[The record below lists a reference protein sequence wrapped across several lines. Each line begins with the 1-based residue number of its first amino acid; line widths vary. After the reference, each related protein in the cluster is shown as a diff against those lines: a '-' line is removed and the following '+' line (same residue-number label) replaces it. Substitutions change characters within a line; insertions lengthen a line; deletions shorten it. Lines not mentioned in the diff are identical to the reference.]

1 MISFDDLVDTGI
13 NTDEI
18 ENDLRNI
25 RLNTQINRFSIIDCT
40 NSIESLS
47 SNTLA
52 LYNSLTSGGGGF
64 GYLEPYSAHS
74 TENFIYNCNDVLSN
88 QSFNETFKE
97 VGPNI
102 NFDNVS
108 FTTNQKLNLKGQT
121 FNGCLIQSNTEPMML
136 DYKLIQNNN
145 LYNNSLMNIKA
156 DEFKNNV
163 ITNSST
169 SILFPH
175 YNITALT
182 DSGNQYSEISHLY
195 MSNNNISDNTFIS
208 VKRNYITANI
218 ISSNMFSRHSYG
230 NMIASSFIYNTM
242 SYNCINNVLLMEN
255 IHSNLFSINIGL
267 YLDAGNAKKNTYT
280 SNTYLKGCIRYCSG
294 NSYDSIIMLSLTGT
308 SHSLNTFNK
317 ITSMNLVNIYF
328 KQNLLNNNSFINL
341 SGYSLKSNTITTNSF
356 ININGYYVEYNDLN
370 SNSLVNI
377 DGYSIN
383 SNSAYGESLLN
394 TVNGYIMKQ
403 NNISGRVGK
412 ICHGQGSGNTFQP
425 SILDYTGFSVSS
437 NTIGAYQHG
446 HVRMGFAKG
455 GYIGGVDNGGLLTL
469 EVFSAET
476 INVSSV
482 RGFCDIKAGNL
493 YTCTIYYDTVC
504 NISAKNIS
512 SCAINNNPICN
523 IDVWSSYKNNTLSS
537 CNSVKINGLSNVY
550 FDRNTFNDIE
560 TLKMYI
566 DNTKLFIN
574 KFSKISELHLKN
586 ANIFDSTKSITFD
599 NISSY
604 YFKYTDGLYSGTD
617 INSDLTSISNSAFI
631 KYVPCSWLNVGG
643 GGGSGGFNYWQSY
656 DEHPLLGYNVSELVE
671 SGIINNHIKGVG
683 PAADFYNCTFQDKY
697 VNLTGLTFSSNHIF
711 NNKWYHDLKYI
722 MFDENSYEIIS
733 SLKINCDVCRYNTFN
748 QVKHLDL
755 SCIRPVSSNSFVSCT
770 DIYVYNQGTHQ
781 IILSSCKN
789 VNLTGGNF
797 NGVALNNDYVK
808 INCNNIESF
817 NYSNKFNEI
826 SCYGCN
832 SNTFKD
838 CDLFSLT
845 AFSMS
850 NNTFN
855 GIGDYKIKCHD
866 CDGLTAEVRQFSIEG
881 YNIDNCLLSS
891 YNEGDVSSLWSHD
904 VYLKAF
910 YAESI
915 RAFRISNL
923 HLDISAYLLHA
934 NISNIGTLYLNY
946 TLPFISEQ
954 KASSDTYLM
963 NNVYIY
969 SCSHFDF
976 PAIGRV
982 VNNGV
987 YSWSH
992 IPSQY
997 VYINGVQLSKLI

>member
-52 LYNSLTSGGGGF
+52 LYNSLTTITGGGGGGF
-64 GYLEPYSAHS
+64 EYLEPFSAHS
-74 TENFIYNCNDVLSN
+74 TESFIYNCNGVLSN

-97 VGPNI
+97 IGPNI

-108 FTTNQKLNLKGQT
+108 FTTNQQLNLKGQT
-121 FNGCLIQSNTEPMML
+121 FNSCLIQSNSEHMIL
-136 DYKLIQNNN
+136 DYKLVQNGELNNN
-145 LYNNSLMNIKA
+145 LWVNVSA

-163 ITNSST
+163 LKNKNENI
-169 SILFPH
+169 
-175 YNITALT
+175 NITGYIN
-182 DSGNQYSEISHLY
+182 SGNNYSELSNLNIIGFSNSYNTYNSISFMNIDFNY
-195 MSNNNISDNTFIS
+195 KFMSNTMQNVSYMNNNYYMNSKNNYSSNSFINSICAFASDNTFYKNDY
-208 VKRNYITANI
+208 VHNNI
-218 ISSNMFSRHSYG
+218 LRMSKF
-230 NMIASSFIYNTM
+230 
-242 SYNCINNVLLMEN
+242 SYNE
-255 IHSNLFSINIGL
+255 
-267 YLDAGNAKKNTYT
+267 NTYIKENNYSMW
-280 SNTYLKGCIRYCSG
+280 SNTYY
-294 NSYDSIIMLSLTGT
+294 
-308 SHSLNTFNK
+308 FN
-317 ITSMNLVNIYF
+317 
-328 KQNLLNNNSFINL
+328 
-341 SGYSLKSNTITTNSF
+341 GF
-356 ININGYYVEYNDLN
+356 ININCCQISSNSFT
-370 SNSLVNI
+370 SNSL
-377 DGYSIN
+377 
-383 SNSAYGESLLN
+383 
-394 TVNGYIMKQ
+394 
-403 NNISGRVGK
+403 
-412 ICHGQGSGNTFQP
+412 
-425 SILDYTGFSVSS
+425 
-437 NTIGAYQHG
+437 
-446 HVRMGFAKG
+446 
-455 GYIGGVDNGGLLTL
+455 
-469 EVFSAET
+469 
-476 INVSSV
+476 
-482 RGFCDIKAGNL
+482 CDIVCCDL
-493 YTCTIYYDTVC
+493 TC
-504 NISAKNIS
+504 
-512 SCAINNNPICN
+512 NNMKGFEKLHLNCHRYN
-523 IDVWSSYKNNTLSS
+523 TNTLSS
-537 CNSVKINGLSNVY
+537 IEDLQESAFYIRKNVY
-550 FDRNTFNDIE
+550 SRITNYVNNHHEMASNSFSNLTNLNMTCYFDSINTYKSFVNGNFNIYYCYNNQYSSITNLVIKVNNFYRNKYEKFTYLKLDNCRFIYSNSITNGITLKLNCNDINTFS
-560 TLKMYI
+560 
-566 DNTKLFIN
+566 DNSFD
-574 KFSKISELHLKN
+574 SISEIHLKN
-586 ANIFDSTKSITFD
+586 AEVFNSTLSNTFA

-604 YFKYTDGLYSGTD
+604 YFKYTDGLYNGTD
-617 INSDLTSISNSAFI
+617 IASNLTSISNSAFI
-631 KYVPCSWLNVGG
+631 KYIPCSWLNVGG
-643 GGGSGGFNYWQSY
+643 GGGSGGFDYWQSY
-656 DEHPLLGYNVSELVE
+656 DEHPLLGYNVSERLE
-671 SGIINNHIKGVG
+671 SDIINNDISGVG
-683 PAADFYNCTFQDKY
+683 PAADFYDCTFQDKF
-697 VNLTGLTFSSNHIF
+697 VNLTGNEFNSNHIF
-711 NNKWYHDLKYI
+711 NNKWYHNLDYLT
-722 MFDENSYEIIS
+722 FNNNSYEIIS
-733 SLKINCDVCRYNTFN
+733 SLKINCDICSANTFN
-748 QVKHLDL
+748 QVKYLDL
-755 SCIRPVSSNSFVSCT
+755 TCIRPVSSNSFVSCT
-770 DIYVYNQGTHQ
+770 DIYIHNQGNHQ
-781 IILSSCKN
+781 IILNSCKN

-797 NGVALNNDYVK
+797 NGIALNNEFVK

-817 NYSNKFNEI
+817 NYSNNFNEI

-987 YSWSH
+987 YNWNN

-997 VYINGVQLSKLI
+997 VYINGVQLSKLM